1 MFYPTFLSYFD
12 LIYQM
17 DGLNQEQLVEMYI
30 FPIFF
35 TAQNLMSAKK
45 KRNPMKNGE
54 ERRDTRHQLIEI
66 SNSIDRRVIL
76 NQIKKF
82 RDLFELKKYFF

>member
-1 MFYPTFLSYFD
+1 
-12 LIYQM
+12 M

-35 TAQNLMSAKK
+35 TAQNLMSAKR

-54 ERRDTRHQLIEI
+54 ERRDTR
-66 SNSIDRRVIL
+66 
-76 NQIKKF
+76 F
-82 RDLFELKKYFF
+82 